1 MNDITF
7 NGRVMVMVSM
17 TVIGAILPSETF
29 LHDTK
34 EKKENLIILIT
45 ASTTTIIIIIIIIK
59 PTFARIF
66 RYWLERPDAWRR
78 TAPTPKVKQWP
89 PIKKLDSIFIKFY
102 WLCRVSPSWTHR
114 PSSLH
119 GFTRFHS
126 KRTRFRWFISL
137 LNNEKHGRRFRMF
150 VDSSF
155 ELRRLE
161 NKPFESIPIK

>member
-66 RYWLERPDAWRR
+66 RYWLERPDAWRSGSDAQGQ
-78 TAPTPKVKQWP
+78 TVAT
-89 PIKKLDSIFIKFY
+89 
-102 WLCRVSPSWTHR
+102 
-114 PSSLH
+114 
-119 GFTRFHS
+119 
-126 KRTRFRWFISL
+126 
-137 LNNEKHGRRFRMF
+137 
-150 VDSSF
+150 
-155 ELRRLE
+155 
-161 NKPFESIPIK
+161 NKET